1 MTEAERIWS
10 ETSDDDLLEAAAGL
24 ATYTDEGQRVIR
36 EELRR
41 RGLEDPV
48 EQARFAAPD
57 PDVDDLDAELPDVD
71 DEPAAPE
78 LRCLRCKVELDHL
91 GTKKFHDG
99 THWGAMGELEHL
111 FEKSDTS

>member
-57 PDVDDLDAELPDVD
+57 PNEA
-71 DEPAAPE
+71 
-78 LRCLRCKVELDHL
+78 H
-91 GTKKFHDG
+91 
-99 THWGAMGELEHL
+99 GAGGHPCMNSWIRWLSPNC
-111 FEKSDTS
+111 FRICAQV